1 MNKLNVELVYARD
14 ELQRALKTRGEVNR
28 ARKRVGWL
36 EDRME
41 SLLGRR
47 RMRVSTRKFSPNSD
61 ILHNT

>member
-14 ELQRALKTRGEVNR
+14 ELQRALKTGGEVNR
-28 ARKRVGWL
+28 ARKRVAWL

-47 RMRVSTRKFSPNSD
+47 RMRVSVRIFSLNCE
-61 ILHNT
+61 T